1 MDGASLHLALSQ
13 SLSLALQ
20 LDKEASMRYTYRNV
34 ITGIEFETN
43 CECRGSDIVLLEPST
58 PIEKPKEKETPKKPV
73 KRGAKK

>member
-1 MDGASLHLALSQ
+1 
-13 SLSLALQ
+13 
-20 LDKEASMRYTYRNV
+20 MRYTYRNV

-43 CECRGSDIVLLEPST
+43 GECRGSDIVLLEPST